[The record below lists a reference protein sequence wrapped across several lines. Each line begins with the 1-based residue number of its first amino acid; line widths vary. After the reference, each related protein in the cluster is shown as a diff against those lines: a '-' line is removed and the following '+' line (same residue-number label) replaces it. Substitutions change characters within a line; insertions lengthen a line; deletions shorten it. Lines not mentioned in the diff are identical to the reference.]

1 MSFADLERGEGGIK
15 RAPGQSPLRGNNNH
29 GSNYG
34 SNGHNGWNKGHDV
47 FGDGNGLHLR
57 HTKEVPLLFYS
68 DNSLTNTA
76 LRATCFKIVTQA
88 DYDRKVKEI
97 SDQVFRISSNI
108 TSIQRLVGYVG
119 TSKDTQE
126 IRSKL

>member
-1 MSFADLERGEGGIK
+1 MIDS
-15 RAPGQSPLRGNNNH
+15 
-29 GSNYG
+29 
-34 SNGHNGWNKGHDV
+34 
-47 FGDGNGLHLR
+47 
-57 HTKEVPLLFYS
+57 
-68 DNSLTNTA
+68 SLAN
-76 LRATCFKIVTQA
+76 TCFNIVTQA